1 LAGARR
7 ADGIA
12 ACRADIITS
21 EARAEVKRRLA
32 VDKLLERWCQ
42 GVKPPSPAAVRDYYT
57 RNRDQFH
64 APERVRVSQIIRNV
78 EDEHSRPTILEEIQ
92 EVHRL
97 LRGGADFAQTA
108 DRHSDCRGN
117 GGDLGYFPRGIMV
130 EEFDAVVFAAPVGAL
145 TDVFS
150 TRFGYHIAF
159 IRDHRPEGLRSFE
172 EVRAALENML
182 LRQKQDQEV
191 GRRLNGLRARAVI
204 RKVST
209 PS

>member
-1 LAGARR
+1 MPHLEVNGQIITREELRLEAARLRQQAGASSENQSFFERELEIQSEAEQLLIDRALLEQEAARSGLEITEGEILQALSGARR
-7 ADGIA
+7 SDGIA

-108 DRHSDCRGN
+108 DRHSD
-117 GGDLGYFPRGIMV
+117 
-130 EEFDAVVFAAPVGAL
+130 
-145 TDVFS
+145 
-150 TRFGYHIAF
+150 
-159 IRDHRPEGLRSFE
+159 
-172 EVRAALENML
+172 
-182 LRQKQDQEV
+182 
-191 GRRLNGLRARAVI
+191 
-204 RKVST
+204 
-209 PS
+209 